1 MKHPVSRPSIT
12 EIERDLVAQALSR
25 VQLSQGEWVA
35 RFEQL
40 LAEFL
45 SSGHPSGPRGH
56 VVCTTSGTTALH
68 LALVAAGIGPG
79 DEVIVPDLT
88 FVATANAVR
97 YTGAEVVVVDIDR
110 HTWGLNYA
118 LVDAKRSLRT
128 RAIVPVHLY
137 GVACAGHDGWPHHDL
152 VIEDAAEGF
161 GGSLGSHM
169 LGTLGHM
176 GVFSFYGN
184 KVITCGEG
192 GAVWTEDADLA
203 KRLRFLRGQ
212 ALDPNRRY
220 YHPEIGFNYRLT
232 DLQAA
237 VGVGQM
243 TRVEAMLEQRRK
255 IFSLYRHRLCYD
267 VGVTQVD
274 PPGSRSAPWVFTLQ
288 LHERIPYDRVVSRL
302 TACGVETRPGFVPL
316 HQLPMYRRPDS
327 EFPVATALAPR
338 ILSLPTHADMTL
350 DDVNDICNELIAA
363 VEAC

>member
-1 MKHPVSRPSIT
+1 MRYPVSRPSIT
-12 EIERDLVAQALSR
+12 ELERGLVADALEH

-45 SSGHPSGPRGH
+45 GGGF
-56 VVCTTSGTTALH
+56 VVATTSGTTALH

-97 YTGAEVVVVDIDR
+97 YTGADVMLVDVDR
-110 HTWGLNYA
+110 HTWGLNEP
-118 LVDAKRSLRT
+118 LVRRARSLRT

-137 GVACAGHDGWPHHDL
+137 GVPCAGATDMPYGGL
-152 VIEDAAEGF
+152 VIEDAAEGL
-161 GGSLGSHM
+161 GGSLGMRM
-169 LGTLGHM
+169 LGTLGNM

-192 GAVWTEDADLA
+192 GAVWTDDADVA

-212 ALDPNRRY
+212 ALDPTRRY

-237 VGVGQM
+237 VGVGQVH
-243 TRVEAMLEQRRK
+243 RVWDMLKQRRA
-255 IFSLYRHRLCYD
+255 IFSLYQARLCYD
-267 VGVTQVD
+267 VGVTQVA

-288 LHERIPYDRVVSRL
+288 LNDGVSHDRVAARL
-302 TACGVETRPGFVPL
+302 AERGIETRPGFVPL
-316 HQLPMYRRPDS
+316 HQLPMYRRSD
-327 EFPVATALAPR
+327 EDFPVATALAPQL
-338 ILSLPTHADMTL
+338 LSLPTYVGLSL
-350 DDVNDICNELIAA
+350 DNVEEICDEVLAA
-363 VEAC
+363 VEATR